1 MMNTPKMQW
10 LDRALAG
17 QPPETK
23 AQVLDFCVRFG
34 VDGKDDDFFVLIAA
48 VGYLNQ
54 IVQSAPNDWQATL
67 DNFRE
72 DLSSWTN
79 TNLETLKAMADQAEA
94 SAQQAE
100 LTKDLITTLNEFT
113 RRLNAARRP
122 SNRDDSSLSNLSR
135 EFLNFRE
142 ALNYQL
148 NELKTSLNPPS
159 TIPMSSRSSSSGPWN
174 AIATISSNSNNRNPS
189 GNVAASQ
196 TISRPLTYGIIAM
209 LCILLTAT
217 GFSLYRLWNIQL
229 QQTQQIEHLLE
240 QQKTVTPPS

>member
-1 MMNTPKMQW
+1 MMDTPKMQW
-10 LDRALAG
+10 LDRALDG

-34 VDGKDDDFFVLIAA
+34 VDGKDDDFFILIAA

-54 IVQSAPNDWQATL
+54 IVQSAPNAWQATL

-72 DLSSWTN
+72 DLNSWTT
-79 TNLETLKAMADQAEA
+79 TNLETLKAMADQAES

-100 LTKDLITTLNEFT
+100 LTKDLTTTLNAFT
-113 RRLNAARRP
+113 QQLNASKMP
-122 SNRDDSSLSNLSR
+122 NNRDDSSLSNLSR

-159 TIPMSSRSSSSGPWN
+159 MIPMSSRSSSSGPWN
-174 AIATISSNSNNRNPS
+174 AIATSSSNFNNVNANRN
-189 GNVAASQ
+189 VIASQ
-196 TISRPLTYGIIAM
+196 PMIRQLTSVIAL

-217 GFSLYRLWNIQL
+217 GFSLYRLWNTQQ
-229 QQTQQIEHLLE
+229 QQTQQIEHLLK
-240 QQKTVTPPS
+240 QQKTVTPSG

>member
-34 VDGKDDDFFVLIAA
+34 VDGKDDDFFILIAA

-67 DNFRE
+67 DTFRE
-72 DLSSWTN
+72 DLNSWTN
-79 TNLETLKAMADQAEA
+79 TNLDTLKAMADQAEA

-100 LTKDLITTLNEFT
+100 LTKDLITTLNAFT
-113 RRLNAARRP
+113 QQLNAVKMP
-122 SNRDDSSLSNLSR
+122 SNRDDSGLTTLSR

-159 TIPMSSRSSSSGPWN
+159 MIPMSSRSSSGGPWN
-174 AIATISSNSNNRNPS
+174 AIATSSSNFNNADRT
-189 GNVAASQ
+189 GNAIASQ
-196 TISRPLTYGIIAM
+196 PMVRQLTSVMAL
-209 LCILLTAT
+209 LCI
-217 GFSLYRLWNIQL
+217 
-229 QQTQQIEHLLE
+229 
-240 QQKTVTPPS
+240 